1 MASILNQQTH
11 DVWFQKLNRFQD
23 KRFFDTTKIRIVGR
37 SDYYNLTLSQKWLT
51 RSLHWSLFIRLL
63 IRLMKFV
70 TTEKY
75 LIQVLLYCNR
85 FLSELSCLK
94 HERSRGEGIYG
105 LVVMVNLIQW
115 FGQLTY
121 TIRTF
126 LPTLCIC
133 SLTVLILMVLQRL

>member
-1 MASILNQQTH
+1 M
-11 DVWFQKLNRFQD
+11 
-23 KRFFDTTKIRIVGR
+23 
-37 SDYYNLTLSQKWLT
+37 SQKWLT
-51 RSLHWSLFIRLL
+51 RNLHWSLFIRLL

-105 LVVMVNLIQW
+105 RVVMVNLIQW

-121 TIRTF
+121 TMNKNIFTNPLYLFSDSVNFNGSAKIVMFFYFSHWCASSERENVLYIF
-126 LPTLCIC
+126 LIIDIEIY
-133 SLTVLILMVLQRL
+133 V